1 MKQVR
6 ERQILNDITFTYDPG
21 TETRIMITK
30 DWVGSKRKEKIV
42 GQRIQ
47 IFSHKMSKF
56 WSSNIQQTDYS

>member
-1 MKQVR
+1 M
-6 ERQILNDITFTYDPG
+6 YDTG
-21 TETRIMITK
+21 TETTIMVTK

-56 WSSNIQQTDYS
+56 WSSNVQQIDYS